1 MRSFTHL
8 ELQLVLAKKC
18 KLIKDFEYIKNR
30 DFILVRF
37 LSATTQ
43 EQKYELRE
51 HIRQAYRD
59 VISVT
64 LTPHDNALY
73 IRYSS

>member
-1 MRSFTHL
+1 MRSLTHL
-8 ELQLVLAKKC
+8 ELQLILAKKR
-18 KLIKDFEYIKNR
+18 KLIRDFEYLKNR

-37 LSATTQ
+37 RADTTIQ
-43 EQKYELRE
+43 QKFDLRE
-51 HIRQAYRD
+51 HIRQEYRD

-73 IRYSS
+73 IHYIS

>member
-8 ELQLVLAKKC
+8 ELQLVLAKKN
-18 KLIKDFEYIKNR
+18 KLIDNFEYIKNR

-37 LSATTQ
+37 RSDTTAT
-43 EQKYELRE
+43 QKHELRE
-51 HIRQAYRD
+51 HIRQVYRD

-73 IRYSS
+73 IHYIS